1 MARTSRRQSKTRRKF
16 YRKPGSIKSRK
27 SRKSRPRKRTVRNK
41 YIKQDRI
48 LTKLSEVL
56 KYPGDYIN
64 KPIAFHLH
72 KKTLDPINS
81 AEISALGAHIGL
93 DASEM

>member
-1 MARTSRRQSKTRRKF
+1 ME
-16 YRKPGSIKSRK
+16 
-27 SRKSRPRKRTVRNK
+27 N
-41 YIKQDRI
+41 DRI
-48 LTKLSEVL
+48 LTKLSELL

-64 KPIAFHLH
+64 KPISFHLN
-72 KKTLDPINS
+72 KKTLDHINR

>member
-1 MARTSRRQSKTRRKF
+1 MARTSRRLSKTRRKS
-16 YRKPGSIKSRK
+16 YRKSGSIKSRK
-27 SRKSRPRKRTVRNK
+27 SRRRKRTVRNK

-48 LTKLSEVL
+48 LTTLSKVL

-64 KPIAFHLH
+64 KPIAFHLN
-72 KKTLDPINS
+72 KKTLEPINT

-93 DASEM
+93 DASVM